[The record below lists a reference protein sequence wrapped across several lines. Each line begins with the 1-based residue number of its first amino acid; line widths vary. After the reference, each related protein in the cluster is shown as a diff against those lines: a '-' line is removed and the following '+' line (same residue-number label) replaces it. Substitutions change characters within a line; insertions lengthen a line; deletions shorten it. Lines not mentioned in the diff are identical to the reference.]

1 MLTLILADDHP
12 VMRRGLRNLIES
24 SIECEVL
31 AEASD
36 GKTALML
43 TERMHPDL
51 LITDISM
58 PELNG
63 LEITR
68 RISEAGL
75 STRVIILS
83 MHTDQVLVRE
93 ALLAGAAAYVSKEA
107 LADNFIGTIRQVAI
121 GRPVQ
126 EFMHPAPAPEMVPP
140 VRLGENLIDVTTRT
154 ITRGTQIENL
164 TPTEAR
170 LLNELLRASGQTL
183 TYEILLRRVWGESYG
198 PDNRHLLYEQIR
210 TLRRKLGDD
219 TRQPQLL
226 RTQPGEGYALV
237 TPEPV
242 EQSPRANLTERER
255 GIARLVAQGHTN
267 RAIADQL
274 GISERTVETYLRR
287 IFPKI
292 NVSSRAALASWATRS
307 GLG

>member
-24 SIECEVL
+24 AIECEVL

-58 PELNG
+58 PELSG

-75 STRVIILS
+75 PTRVIILS
-83 MHTDQVLVRE
+83 MHTDEMLVRE

-126 EFMHPAPAPEMVPP
+126 EFMHPAPAAELVAP

-154 ITRGTQIENL
+154 ITRGTQVENL

-183 TYEILLRRVWGESYG
+183 SYEILLRRVWGESYG
-198 PDNRHLLYEQIR
+198 PDNRSLLYEQIR

-242 EQSPRANLTERER
+242 EQSPKANLTERER
-255 GIARLVAQGHTN
+255 GITRLVAQGHTN

-287 IFPKI
+287 IFPKV